1 MSNTVVQVL
10 SFTIIFPVVLGLI
23 RMHRIRASYQPFL
36 LLLLLALTSEVV
48 SEVSI
53 SLTKSNTITSNIY
66 TLLEA
71 GVVLYLFYTWGFLKK
86 RPGLMIFLGIIYCA
100 VWIFENLY
108 MGLLVDGFSSY
119 FVILYSLVTVL
130 LSINEINSLIA
141 AFGGNL
147 FKNAKFL
154 ICIGLI
160 IMGVYSVI
168 TEGFL
173 LIDPDN
179 SRVSRNIFNLFA
191 FINAFVNIV
200 YAIAVWF
207 IPVRDDYYF
216 SKRFKA

>member
-1 MSNTVVQVL
+1 MPNTVLQVL
-10 SFTIIFPVVLGLI
+10 SFTIIFPIILGLI

-36 LLLLLALTSEVV
+36 LFLLLALTAEVV

-53 SLTKSNTITSNIY
+53 WLTKSNIITSNIY
-66 TLLEA
+66 MLLEA
-71 GVVLYLFYTWGFLKK
+71 GVILYLFYTWGFLKK
-86 RPGLMIFLGIIYCA
+86 RPRLLIFLAVIYCIT
-100 VWIFENLY
+100 WLIENIY
-108 MGLLVDGFSSY
+108 MGLLAENFSSY
-119 FVILYSLVTVL
+119 FVILYSLATVL

-147 FKNAKFL
+147 FRNAKFL

-160 IMGVYSVI
+160 IMGVYSII
-168 TEGFL
+168 TEGFQ

-191 FINAFVNIV
+191 IINAFVNIV

>member
-1 MSNTVVQVL
+1 MSNTVTQLL
-10 SFTIIFPVVLGLI
+10 SFTIIFPMVLGLI

-53 SLTKSNTITSNIY
+53 RLTKSNTITSNIY

-71 GVVLYLFYTWGFLKK
+71 GVILYLFYTWGFFKK
-86 RPGLMIFLGIIYCA
+86 RPRLMILLAIIYCA
-100 VWIFENLY
+100 VWAFENLY
-108 MGLLVDGFSSY
+108 MGLLADGFSSY
-119 FVILYSLVTVL
+119 FLMFYSLVTVL

-147 FKNAKFL
+147 FRNAKFL
-154 ICIGLI
+154 ICIGFI

-168 TEGFL
+168 TEGFQ